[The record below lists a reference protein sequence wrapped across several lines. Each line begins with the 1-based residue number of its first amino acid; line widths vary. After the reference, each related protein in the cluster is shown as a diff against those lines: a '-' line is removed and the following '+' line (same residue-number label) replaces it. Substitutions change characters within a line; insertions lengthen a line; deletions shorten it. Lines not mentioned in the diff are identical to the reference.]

1 MIKTNKRILQIICI
15 LLLMALILIC
25 NNHEVEAEYYSEFY
39 CLNQGYRDPDL
50 SLGNQEDGDPTPY
63 PPIFTYLHHNR
74 HDCAKYY
81 IWENYGRRT

>member
-25 NNHEVEAEYYSEFY
+25 NNHKVEAAFNHFY
-39 CLNQGYRDPDL
+39 CLNQGYDDPDL

-81 IWENYGRRT
+81 IWKNYGRTT

>member
-25 NNHEVEAEYYSEFY
+25 NNHKVEAAFNHFY
-39 CLNQGYRDPDL
+39 CLNQGYDDPVNRLDDVPN
-50 SLGNQEDGDPTPY
+50 GNPGY
-63 PPIFTYLHHNR
+63 YSKVFTYLHHNR

-81 IWENYGRRT
+81 IWENYGRTT